1 MPHESWCEFGKNWKN
16 ILEKRFIRVLGITLV
31 LHFAKVITDRIW
43 LMNWDWTKVGKGL
56 VLIRWKLIQ
65 NDWLVVVFVCLFMS
79 APGASLTHFT
89 FIFFLKVIVLSTRFY
104 CRIVSGKSAWKP
116 SGETSKFL
124 QIGVKS
130 HYSTYF
136 KSHPNPPPPTKP
148 LKPDTN
154 RMFQN
159 IYWRL

>member
-1 MPHESWCEFGKNWKN
+1 
-16 ILEKRFIRVLGITLV
+16 
-31 LHFAKVITDRIW
+31 
-43 LMNWDWTKVGKGL
+43 MNWDWTKVGKGL

-159 IYWRL
+159 IYWRLGIKSSRGIYTLGLRSKISLIFTSGLNLRPEVKVNSSKNSNF